1 MTVRIAIVSSKANQ
15 SRVRLRCSHLGKHA
29 RNVTVG
35 AVVIGPMLI
44 ALILIACDST
54 LERASAPSNNQIVEA
69 GKDAAANSDES
80 DLDALVTGNTA
91 FALDLYRTLAP
102 TDGNIFFSP
111 YSISIALAMTYSGA
125 RGETELQM
133 AKTLGFRL
141 SQQRLHPAFNL
152 LNVTLAGRGE
162 NIDEDRV
169 TRFQLNVANALWG
182 QDGFNYLDEFHDNL
196 VEHYGAGMRLVDFI
210 SAPVQSRLLINNWVA
225 EQTEDRI
232 QNLMSKGVINSLT
245 RLVLTNAIYFHGS
258 WSNPFDVHA
267 TTAGVFNLVD
277 GGQVDVPMMY
287 QNARLLYANGPTY
300 QAVEL
305 SYVGYEISMLVVM
318 PAEGTLRSFEDSW
331 GPDALQRIL
340 RRSHEA
346 ELDLKLPRFE
356 IESAFQL
363 AETLEQMGM
372 PNAFTHPA
380 EADGAD
386 LSGFDGKRD
395 LFVGAVL
402 HKAFVAVDEAG
413 TEAAAATAVSF
424 ELQSLAEEATMV
436 VDRPFLFL
444 ILDRKTTTVLFMGR
458 VMDPR

>member
-1 MTVRIAIVSSKANQ
+1 MKVIVAIGFVA
-15 SRVRLRCSHLGKHA
+15 
-29 RNVTVG
+29 
-35 AVVIGPMLI
+35 I
-44 ALILIACDST
+44 ALFLGACDN
-54 LERASAPSNNQIVEA
+54 ASKPASLPRSNSRIEA
-69 GKDAAANSDES
+69 GKSVPADKDDS
-80 DLDALVTGNTA
+80 DLPSLVAGNTSFA
-91 FALDLYRTLAP
+91 FDLYQTLAP
-102 TDGNIFFSP
+102 AEDNLFFSP

-133 AKTLGFRL
+133 ARALGFKL
-141 SQQRLHPAFNL
+141 SQKRLHPAFNL
-152 LNVTLAGRGE
+152 LNAALDGRGE

-169 TRFQLNVANALWG
+169 TRFQLNVANTLWS
-182 QDGFNYLDEFHDNL
+182 QNGFNYLDEFHDNL
-196 VEHYGAGMRLVDFI
+196 VEHYGAGMGLVDFI
-210 SAPVQSRLLINNWVA
+210 SAPEQSRLLINNLVA

-232 QNLMSKGVINSLT
+232 QNLISKGVINSLT

-258 WSNPFDVHA
+258 WSNPFDVHE
-267 TTAGVFNLVD
+267 TTAGVFNLAD

-300 QAVEL
+300 QAAEL

-318 PAEGTLRSFEDSW
+318 PAKGTLRSFEESW
-331 GPDALQRIL
+331 GPDTLQRIL
-340 RRSHEA
+340 RRSREA

-363 AETLEQMGM
+363 AETLKQMGM

-386 LSGFDGKRD
+386 LSGFNGERD
-395 LFVGAVL
+395 LFVGKVL
-402 HKAFVAVDEAG
+402 HKSFVAVDEAG

-444 ILDRKTTTVLFMGR
+444 ILDRKTRTVLFMGR